1 MNINEQANFIWSIA
15 DLLRGDFK
23 QSEYGK
29 VILPFT
35 VLRRFDCVLAPS
47 KAKILEANK
56 MLTVSNKRPIF
67 KRMTGHDYYNISQF
81 DFEKLMDDSN
91 AIEANLRDYING
103 FSEDVR
109 EIMDNFEIFG
119 VIDKLSRANLL
130 YLVVQRFA
138 EIDMSDANIV
148 YEMGRFVQRIRN
160 NILSICCK
168 IQSINGGHTNR
179 NSQHSGVE
187 QHRNIDS

>member
-1 MNINEQANFIWSIA
+1 
-15 DLLRGDFK
+15 
-23 QSEYGK
+23 
-29 VILPFT
+29 
-35 VLRRFDCVLAPS
+35 
-47 KAKILEANK
+47 
-56 MLTVSNKRPIF
+56 
-67 KRMTGHDYYNISQF
+67 
-81 DFEKLMDDSN
+81 
-91 AIEANLRDYING
+91 
-103 FSEDVR
+103 
-109 EIMDNFEIFG
+109 MDNFEIFG

>member
-56 MLTVSNKRPIF
+56 TLTVSNKRPIF
-67 KRMTGHDYYNISQF
+67 KRMTGHDYYNVSQF

-91 AIEANLRDYING
+91 AIEANLRDYICHAEKVYLHVFFSAYG
-103 FSEDVR
+103 FLFSDVGFLFHSSPAFAGSPSVLSNVWKYMVEGR
-109 EIMDNFEIFG
+109 K
-119 VIDKLSRANLL
+119 DKTL
-130 YLVVQRFA
+130 Y
-138 EIDMSDANIV
+138 
-148 YEMGRFVQRIRN
+148 
-160 NILSICCK
+160 K
-168 IQSINGGHTNR
+168 PP
-179 NSQHSGVE
+179 SGPKAAWF
-187 QHRNIDS
+187 

>member
-1 MNINEQANFIWSIA
+1 
-15 DLLRGDFK
+15 
-23 QSEYGK
+23 
-29 VILPFT
+29 
-35 VLRRFDCVLAPS
+35 
-47 KAKILEANK
+47 
-56 MLTVSNKRPIF
+56 
-67 KRMTGHDYYNISQF
+67 MTGHDYYNISQF

-138 EIDMSDANIV
+138 EIDMSDTQIDNL
-148 YEMGRFVQRIRN
+148 EMGYMFEELIRRF
-160 NILSICCK
+160 SE
-168 IQSINGGHTNR
+168 QSNETAGEHFTPREVIELTCSTTR
-179 NSQHSGVE
+179 PT
-187 QHRNIDS
+187 

>member
-1 MNINEQANFIWSIA
+1 
-15 DLLRGDFK
+15 
-23 QSEYGK
+23 
-29 VILPFT
+29 
-35 VLRRFDCVLAPS
+35 
-47 KAKILEANK
+47 
-56 MLTVSNKRPIF
+56 
-67 KRMTGHDYYNISQF
+67 MTGHDYYNISQF

-138 EIDMSDANIV
+138 EIDMSD
-148 YEMGRFVQRIRN
+148 
-160 NILSICCK
+160 
-168 IQSINGGHTNR
+168 T
-179 NSQHSGVE
+179 
-187 QHRNIDS
+187 